1 MGADG
6 GRGHDEQVAGT
17 DEESGGD
24 GGAAHGGYSG
34 PLEGGFDDGVFGGS
48 QQFVFGDQ
56 AQGAG
61 ISLHRISDRDALL
74 CRWQVGGSI
83 L

>member
-6 GRGHDEQVAGT
+6 GRGHDERAAGT

-34 PLEGGFDDGVFGGS
+34 PLEGWIDDGVFGGS

-61 ISLHRISDRDALL
+61 IPIHGVSDRGALL